1 MVTDTNHK
9 ESYQAGRKSDIVQT
23 SLPVA
28 KADHDAI
35 EDDLELLILLS
46 FLLLRCRGYTCVPTH
61 PVGKNIP
68 PERQCL
74 YS

>member
-9 ESYQAGRKSDIVQT
+9 KSYQAGRKSDIVQT
-23 SLPVA
+23 SLSVA

-61 PVGKNIP
+61 PVGKSIT